1 MAGDRFG
8 GSPDLDNIVSQAK
21 EVNLSAY
28 RKIENEWASAIRRGE
43 TVTVNMDIE
52 YERDSTRP
60 KAFVVTYAIDGKRFE
75 KRFSND

>member
-1 MAGDRFG
+1 M
-8 GSPDLDNIVSQAK
+8 
-21 EVNLSAY
+21 NLSAY
-28 RKIENEWASAIRRGE
+28 RKIENEWAAAIPEGE

-75 KRFSND
+75 KDFQMIKGGTQ